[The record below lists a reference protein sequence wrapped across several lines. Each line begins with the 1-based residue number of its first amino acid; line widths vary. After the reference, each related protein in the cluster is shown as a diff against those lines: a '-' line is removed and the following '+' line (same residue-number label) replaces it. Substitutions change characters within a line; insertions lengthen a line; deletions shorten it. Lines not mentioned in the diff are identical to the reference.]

1 MSFGPWLARCRNA
14 QLVHLIGARHA
25 LLLGDGDGRFLARL
39 LEANSTVTADVVDS
53 SRSMLAIL
61 ERRVRRSGP
70 QARRRICLHRADAL
84 EWNPTGR
91 YDLIVSH
98 FFLDCFST
106 QQLEQLF
113 DAVLPHALPG
123 VQWVISEFAIPRNA
137 LAAYLARRIIRLLYQ
152 VFGWTTGLPVRA
164 LPDYGT
170 GLFRR
175 GLVLSHERRY
185 LAGLL
190 CTQVWRLPASSR
202 QTTLSM
208 MKREPREIGNHRGIV
223 GELGMCQSFYMDK
236 DRIIG
241 ILQEHAPELKAAG
254 LAHLRVFG
262 SVARGEASPQS
273 DVDLMADFD
282 KSKRI
287 TLLTVGRLESR
298 LGDLLGVKVDLS
310 AADWMK
316 EPVRRQALR
325 ESVLAF

>member
-1 MSFGPWLARCRNA
+1 LPGKDANTQRPVNFDRLARPYRWLEYMSFGPWLARCRNSR
-14 QLVHLIGARHA
+14 LLHLIDVSHA

-39 LEANSTVTADVVDS
+39 LETNSTVTADVVDS

-70 QARRRICLHRADAL
+70 QARRRICLHHADAL

-106 QQLEQLF
+106 HQLEQLF

-123 VQWVISEFAIPRNA
+123 AQWVISEFAIPRNA
-137 LAAYLARRIIRLLYQ
+137 FAAYLARRIIRLLYQ

-164 LPDYGT
+164 LPDYAT

-190 CTQVWRLPASSR
+190 RTQVWRLPASV
-202 QTTLSM
+202 QHGTLSV
-208 MKREPREIGNHRGIV
+208 MKKEPQQIGNHRGLSGNSECV
-223 GELGMCQSFYMDK
+223 
-236 DRIIG
+236 
-241 ILQEHAPELKAAG
+241 
-254 LAHLRVFG
+254 RVF
-262 SVARGEASPQS
+262 AWTRTASS
-273 DVDLMADFD
+273 ASC
-282 KSKRI
+282 KSMPR
-287 TLLTVGRLESR
+287 S
-298 LGDLLGVKVDLS
+298 
-310 AADWMK
+310 
-316 EPVRRQALR
+316 
-325 ESVLAF
+325 